1 MTRFKRSWLLFV
13 RSLSVMRQNKKLLW
27 FPLISGAF
35 VCLIALFFFLP
46 LACWDTGY
54 SLLEAS
60 HWRTIADHFMVMGE
74 ENSPTGMTL
83 LGLACGGAIY
93 FVSIIL
99 ATFFNVAFYNEILH
113 ALNGNPV
120 SIRGGLRVALGKLK
134 PILMWSMLAGIV
146 GSTIKALEENLG
158 FVGRW
163 IMKLIGIAWS
173 VAAVF
178 AIPVIIREDKSVN
191 PLGFLKRS
199 AILLKQTW
207 GESLIGYLGI
217 GFGAVVVM
225 AGSLLLFAFPLG
237 IGLALKSLWLVIGAV
252 VLEFLCLAVITYLQG
267 VASQVYR
274 CALFIYASEGVVPGP
289 YDQDMMDLAWK
300 VKG

>member
-1 MTRFKRSWLLFV
+1 MTRFKRSWILFV
-13 RSLSVMRQNKKLLW
+13 RSLSVMKQNKKLLW
-27 FPLISGAF
+27 FPLISSAF
-35 VCLIALFFFLP
+35 VCLIVLFFLLP
-46 LACWDTGY
+46 LAFWDTGY
-54 SLLEAS
+54 SLTEAA
-60 HWRTIADHFMVMGE
+60 HWRTIGDHFMVMGE
-74 ENSPTGMTL
+74 QNNPTGMTL
-83 LGLACGGAIY
+83 LGLACAGVIY
-93 FVSIIL
+93 FMSIIL

-113 ALNGNPV
+113 ALNGNAV
-120 SIRGGLRVALGKLK
+120 SITRGLSVALGKLK
-134 PILMWSMLAGIV
+134 PIFMWSMLAGIV

-178 AIPVIIREDKSVN
+178 AIPVIIREEKSVN
-191 PLGFLKRS
+191 PLKFLKHS
-199 AILLKQTW
+199 ALMLKKTW

-217 GFGAVVVM
+217 GFGGVVLM
-225 AGSLLLFAFPLG
+225 LGSLVLFAFPLVIAFALRSPWLIIAG
-237 IGLALKSLWLVIGAV
+237 VALEVLGLV
-252 VLEFLCLAVITYLQG
+252 VVSYLLQ

-300 VKG
+300 VKS